1 MFFLGSGKNGFLRA
15 RGSMSIK
22 RLARGPLILAS
33 IRFHSNTTSHEEN
46 WIELAKS
53 IRNFST
59 KKLEPVTLEE
69 LVKVAHKM
77 PSEEALL
84 ANAESAIDSISA
96 GLARRLEALR
106 RLDYLIVLNPSI
118 SQIYTLYFN
127 SFRVISQTKP
137 PQNLEE
143 NDKFVEVLE
152 RLVMAHTDTI
162 PTLAKGFYEARK
174 YMSIE
179 KTSKILDSHLR
190 ARIGNRLLAENHIA
204 LTHPIG
210 SNFLGAVQKDCNPWH
225 IMRSATQFVS
235 DICEMKYGIYP
246 QVHIDQGEN
255 ITFPYIP
262 VHLEYIF
269 TEVLKNAFRAVIE
282 NQAVKHPI
290 AVTVIRTGQ
299 GALVRIRDRGGGIP
313 PDVLNNVFGFA
324 FSTFDDGEGDGFST
338 LNTPPGAS
346 SIAGLG
352 YGLPLSRAYAEFFG
366 GKLDI
371 QSYDGWGTD
380 VYITIRSTAA

>member
-1 MFFLGSGKNGFLRA
+1 
-15 RGSMSIK
+15 MSVK
-22 RLARGPLILAS
+22 RLVTRPLINV
-33 IRFHSNTTSHEEN
+33 RHHVNTTHDED
-46 WIELAKS
+46 WIDLAKS
-53 IRNFST
+53 IRDFSSR
-59 KKLEPVTLEE
+59 KLNPITLQE
-69 LVKVAHKM
+69 LVSVAQKM
-77 PSEEALL
+77 PSEESLL
-84 ANAESAIDSISA
+84 ANAKNAIDGISA

-106 RLDYLIVLNPSI
+106 KLDYLIVLNPNI

-137 PQNLEE
+137 PSTLAE
-143 NDKFVEVLE
+143 NDKFVEVLD
-152 RLVMAHTDTI
+152 RLVSAHTDTI

-179 KTSKILDSHLR
+179 DSSRVLDSHLR
-190 ARIGNRLLAENHIA
+190 ARIGNRLLAEHHIA

-210 SNFLGAVQKDCNPWH
+210 PNFQGAVQTDCNPWH
-225 IMRSATQFVS
+225 IVRSAAQFVT
-235 DICEMKYGIYP
+235 DICELKYGVHP
-246 QVHIDQGEN
+246 QVQIDQGDN

-282 NQAVKHPI
+282 NQALKYPI
-290 AVTVIRTGQ
+290 LVTVIRTGQ
-299 GALVRIRDRGGGIP
+299 GALVRIRDRGGGIAP
-313 PDVLNNVFGFA
+313 SVLDNVFGFA
-324 FSTFDDGEGDGFST
+324 FSTFDEGEGDGFST

-380 VYITIRSTAA
+380 VYITIKSMVDR